1 VDVVRRTD
9 LQRLAVGRHG
19 PCVSVFLPTHR
30 AGREVEQAPIRL
42 KNLLRQATDAL
53 TFDGVRAPETD
64 RLLAPLRRLLDD
76 RLFWQYQS
84 DGLALFSRP
93 GWWRSFRVPL
103 DLPELAVVD
112 DRFHVTPLLPL
123 LPLLAGDGHFFV
135 LALSQNQIR
144 LLEGTPDR
152 MEEVDLPG
160 SH

>member
-1 VDVVRRTD
+1 VRKAPVDVIRRTD
-9 LQRLAVGRHG
+9 LQRLTVGRQG

-42 KNLLRQATDAL
+42 KNLLRQAIDAL
-53 TFDGVRAPETD
+53 KADGVRAPEID
-64 RLLAPLRRLLDD
+64 RLLEPLRRLLDD

-112 DRFHVTPLLPL
+112 DRFHVSPLLPL
-123 LPLLAGDGHFFV
+123 DHSAG
-135 LALSQNQIR
+135 LTSAR
-144 LLEGTPDR
+144 R
-152 MEEVDLPG
+152 
-160 SH
+160 